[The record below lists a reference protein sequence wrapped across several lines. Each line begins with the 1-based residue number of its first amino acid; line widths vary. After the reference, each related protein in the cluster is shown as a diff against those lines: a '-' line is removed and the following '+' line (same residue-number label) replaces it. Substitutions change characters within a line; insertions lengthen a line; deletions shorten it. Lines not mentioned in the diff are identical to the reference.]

1 MKMKRFFTFAL
12 LFVLITVCHAQTTK
26 FAMTLGT
33 DLGLSGKN
41 YKIVTPNVSASYD
54 ITPRLSAG
62 VRAEDAI
69 TLMKAQGVKS
79 YDQLFTLGGQVAY
92 DVCHFMSIINVQA
105 RAIVGHTIGGGH
117 DRGYMY
123 YQGGIYTAS
132 AKKDGVR
139 SEIGL
144 GVRYNDY
151 RGDLYHDKAVFFVS
165 YAVVLR

>member
-1 MKMKRFFTFAL
+1 ML
-12 LFVLITVCHAQTTK
+12 
-26 FAMTLGT
+26 
-33 DLGLSGKN
+33 
-41 YKIVTPNVSASYD
+41 
-54 ITPRLSAG
+54 
-62 VRAEDAI
+62 
-69 TLMKAQGVKS
+69 
-79 YDQLFTLGGQVAY
+79 
-92 DVCHFMSIINVQA
+92 
-105 RAIVGHTIGGGH
+105 VGHTIGGGH

-151 RGDLYHDKAVFFVS
+151 RGDLYKDKAVFFVS